1 MNDFTIQ
8 FKRFFCILKMSP
20 TSQKYWNGSILSLV
34 YMMTEKRFYCFQ
46 YLKNPQKGSTV
57 FSISR
62 EQRKVLLFSVFQE
75 RKRKV
80 LLFSVFQER
89 KRKFLLFL
97 VFRYCSQY
105 LERGSR
111 KSFTVSSISTLN
123 GKTNTLNIR
132 GLQGCN
138 PPLSCLDL
146 VIKVIVKDFQ
156 RSTIRGLVVSVLDS
170 LAFRICI
177 QIPM

>member
-62 EQRKVLLFSVFQE
+62 DQRKVLLFSVFQE

-80 LLFSVFQER
+80 
-89 KRKFLLFL
+89 LLFL

-156 RSTIRGLVVSVLDS
+156 RSTIRGLVVDS

>member
-62 EQRKVLLFSVFQE
+62 EQ
-75 RKRKV
+75 RKV

>member
-80 LLFSVFQER
+80 
-89 KRKFLLFL
+89 LLFL